1 MTISSGRQ
9 PLLDALTHLGAH
21 AGKRASHARGYCAV
35 GHFAPHANAA
45 HFADIAIL
53 RDGPL
58 PATVR
63 FSVGGSD
70 PAISEKTRNLR
81 GMAVRVHG
89 EHESYD
95 MVLVSEPIFYAA
107 TPVSY
112 LSYLEAQAAD
122 PNTGVPDPQRIAAH
136 EQRHPDTLRLPAL
149 LASHAAPSSY
159 ACTPYHSTHAFLFTG
174 ADGVARPARLMAVPE
189 AGTRYLSAA
198 QERQLPSAFLEREM
212 DERLLQ
218 GPIRFQLYAQLPAAG
233 DPLDDPSMP
242 WQGQERVPLGALLIT
257 ALADTSCDFMTF
269 MPTRLP
275 TGIAASDDPMLRAR
289 ANVYASA
296 SLARRR

>member
-1 MTISSGRQ
+1 MTTPPGRQ

-21 AGKRASHARGYCAV
+21 AGRRATHVRGYCAV
-35 GHFAPHANAA
+35 GHFAPDDEVA
-45 HFADIAIL
+45 HFADLAIL

-81 GMAVRVHG
+81 GMAMRVHG
-89 EHESYD
+89 VHESYD
-95 MVLVSEPIFYAA
+95 LVLVSEPIFYAA

-112 LSYLEAQAAD
+112 LSYLEAHAAD
-122 PNTGVPDPQRIAAH
+122 PNTGVPDPLRITAH
-136 EQRHPDTLRLPAL
+136 ELRHPDTLRLPAL

-159 ACTPYHSTHAFLFTG
+159 ASTPYHSAHAFLFSG
-174 ADGVARPARLMAVPE
+174 ADGVMRPARIVAEPE
-189 AGTRYLSAA
+189 AGTRYLSEA
-198 QERQLPSAFLEREM
+198 QERQLPPAFLEHEM

-218 GPIRFQLYAQLPAAG
+218 GPIRFQLYAQLPALG

-242 WQGQERVPLGALLIT
+242 WQGQERVPLGVLLIT
-257 ALADTSCDFMTF
+257 ALADNSCDFMTF

-275 TGIAASDDPMLRAR
+275 AGIDPSDDPMLRAR
-289 ANVYASA
+289 ANVYAAA